1 MCKVE
6 EQLRSRWGEYMPQVF
21 TLEAIIIALQ
31 PTLPS
36 PSTIATT
43 IAIICITLI
52 IVVIIFTIFTLIY
65 GIKMIFTLLL
75 LLLLIKS
82 QVFVLTNGRPL
93 ICLHCTET
101 YIMCGEEKTGRL
113 IIYNR

>member
-1 MCKVE
+1 MVRVM
-6 EQLRSRWGEYMPQVF
+6 QM
-21 TLEAIIIALQ
+21 
-31 PTLPS
+31 
-36 PSTIATT
+36 IATT

-52 IVVIIFTIFTLIY
+52 IVVIIFTIFTLIH
-65 GIKMIFTLLL
+65 GIKMIFTLL

>member
-1 MCKVE
+1 
-6 EQLRSRWGEYMPQVF
+6 MPQVF
-21 TLEAIIIALQ
+21 TLVAIIIATTIAMMRMMQ
-31 PTLPS
+31 I
-36 PSTIATT
+36 IATT
-43 IAIICITLI
+43 IAIICITHII
-52 IVVIIFTIFTLIY
+52 IVIVIIIFTHIH

>member
-1 MCKVE
+1 
-6 EQLRSRWGEYMPQVF
+6 MPQVF

-75 LLLLIKS
+75 IKS

>member
-21 TLEAIIIALQ
+21 TLVAIIIATTIAMMRMMQ
-31 PTLPS
+31 I
-36 PSTIATT
+36 IATT

-65 GIKMIFTLLL
+65 GIKMIFT
-75 LLLLIKS
+75 LLLIKS